1 MQLEPIVSPNEQYNM
16 HTFSTLFMYPAAQI
30 LQPSTKMSQRIHLFE
45 QKWEQVRTSG
55 SVQARQ
61 DGLAHKLQEL
71 AYLQDGHPVIQL
83 SQTVPSK
90 YWVIGQAHKQTFK
103 SNGQVQPVQVPM

>member
-1 MQLEPIVSPNEQYNM
+1 M
-16 HTFSTLFMYPAAQI
+16 
-30 LQPSTKMSQRIHLFE
+30 QPSTKMSQRIHLFE

-90 YWVIGQAHKQTFK
+90 Y
-103 SNGQVQPVQVPM
+103 